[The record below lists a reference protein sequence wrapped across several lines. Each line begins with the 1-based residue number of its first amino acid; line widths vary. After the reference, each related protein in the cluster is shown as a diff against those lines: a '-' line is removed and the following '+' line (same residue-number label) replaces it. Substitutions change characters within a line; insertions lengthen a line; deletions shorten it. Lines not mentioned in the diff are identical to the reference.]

1 MQEDNSKKST
11 IIGYIITNVFCISFV
26 LYLVFTNDLFNQT
39 DILKIYHVLCD
50 AFVVP
55 GALCLLTAAL
65 VALSNEGSLDAI
77 SYMLRRL
84 GQSLIPFVKKNDE
97 RYADYVSK
105 KKRISGFSFITW
117 TGLAYFIVGMIFLV
131 LYFTV

>member
-1 MQEDNSKKST
+1 MQEDNSKQST
-11 IIGYIITNVFCISFV
+11 LIGYIITNVICILCVALKIFGD
-26 LYLVFTNDLFNQT
+26 DLFHQT
-39 DILKIYHVLCD
+39 ETLKIYHILCD

-55 GALCLLTAAL
+55 GTLCLLIAAL

-84 GQSLIPFVKKNDE
+84 GQTLIPFIKKNDE
-97 RYADYVSK
+97 RYADYVAK
-105 KKRISGFSFITW
+105 KKRISGYSFITW
-117 TGLAYFIVGMIFLV
+117 TGLAYFVVGMIFLV